1 MFFLTATIL
10 NFNNFA
16 PVYTSNLFPM
26 IYMADTANLEELR
39 ELYTFF
45 PLEGVTT
52 NPTILSHSGH
62 KLTEAIHGIQEL
74 VGTGMV
80 HVQMISQESDDMV
93 REAKKYRSFF
103 DFGDNF
109 YAKIPVTAN
118 GYRAM
123 RILKDAGIN
132 VTATAIFTQQQ
143 ALVAMKAGADFVAP
157 YVSRLDN
164 ISSHGIE
171 VVSDIVENITRYGL
185 KGKVLAASFK
195 TVDQIYRVSMVGAHS
210 ATINSELLHQL
221 IKHPMTDIGVK
232 QFEVDAEGLYDI
244 EF

>member
-1 MFFLTATIL
+1 
-10 NFNNFA
+10 
-16 PVYTSNLFPM
+16 M
-26 IYMADTANLEELR
+26 IYMADTADLEELR
-39 ELYTFF
+39 KLYRFF

-52 NPTILSHSGH
+52 NPTILKNSGY
-62 KLTEAIHGIQEL
+62 KLTVAVEGIQEL
-74 VGTGMV
+74 VGLGMV
-80 HVQMISQESDDMV
+80 HVQMISAETDDMV
-93 REAKKYRSFF
+93 REAKKYRSYF

-109 YAKIPVTAN
+109 YAKIPVTPN
-118 GYRAM
+118 GYKAM

-171 VVSDIVENITRYGL
+171 VVGDIVQNIQEYGL
-185 KGKVLAASFK
+185 DSKVLAASFK
-195 TVDQIYRVSMVGAHS
+195 TVDQIYRTSMAGAHS
-210 ATINSELLHQL
+210 ATISPELLHQL
-221 IKHPMTDIGVK
+221 IKHPMTDISVA
-232 QFEVDAEGLYDI
+232 QFVVDAEGLYDL

>member
-1 MFFLTATIL
+1 
-10 NFNNFA
+10 
-16 PVYTSNLFPM
+16 
-26 IYMADTANLEELR
+26 MADTANLDELR
-39 ELYTFF
+39 ELYSFF

-62 KLTEAIHGIQEL
+62 KLSESIQGIQEL

-80 HVQMISQESDDMV
+80 HVQMISVETDDMV
-93 REAKKYRSFF
+93 REAKKYRSYF

-118 GYRAM
+118 GYKAM

-132 VTATAIFTQQQ
+132 VTATVIFTQQQ

-157 YVSRLDN
+157 YVNRLDN

-171 VVSDIVENITRYGL
+171 VVGDIVENIETYGL
-185 KGKVLAASFK
+185 KGRVLAASFK
-195 TVDQIYRVSMVGAHS
+195 TVDQIYRVSMAGSHA
-210 ATINSELLHQL
+210 ATISAELLHQL
-221 IKHPMTDIGVK
+221 ITHPMTDIGVK
-232 QFEVDAEGLYDI
+232 QFEIDAEGLYDI

>member
-1 MFFLTATIL
+1 
-10 NFNNFA
+10 
-16 PVYTSNLFPM
+16 M
-26 IYMADTANLEELR
+26 IYMADTADLEELKR
-39 ELYTFF
+39 LYQFF

-52 NPTILSHSGH
+52 NPTILNHAGN
-62 KLTEAIHGIQEL
+62 KLSVAVEGIQEL

-80 HVQMISQESDDMV
+80 HIQMISPESDDMV
-93 REAKKYRSFF
+93 REAKKYRSYF

-109 YAKIPVTAN
+109 YAKIPVTEN

-171 VVSDIVENITRYGL
+171 VVGDIVKNISNYNL

-195 TVDQIYRVSMVGAHS
+195 TVDQIYRVSMAGAHS
-210 ATINSELLHQL
+210 ATIGPELLHQL

-232 QFEVDAEGLYDI
+232 QFEVDSEGLYDI

>member
-1 MFFLTATIL
+1 
-10 NFNNFA
+10 
-16 PVYTSNLFPM
+16 
-26 IYMADTANLEELR
+26 MADTANLDELR

-52 NPTILSHSGH
+52 NPTILSHTGR
-62 KLTEAIHGIQEL
+62 KLSDAIAGIQEL

-80 HVQMISQESDDMV
+80 HVQMLSAESDDMV
-93 REAKKYRSFF
+93 REAKKYRSYF

-109 YAKIPVTAN
+109 YAKIPVTTN

-132 VTATAIFTQQQ
+132 VTATVIFTQQQ

-157 YVSRLDN
+157 YVNRLDN

-171 VVSDIVENITRYGL
+171 VVGDIVQNIANYGL
-185 KGKVLAASFK
+185 KGRVLAASFK
-195 TVDQIYRVSMVGAHS
+195 TVDQIYRVSMAGTHA
-210 ATINSELLHQL
+210 ATISAELLHQL
-221 IKHPMTDIGVK
+221 ITHPMTDIGVK
-232 QFEVDAEGLYDI
+232 QFEIDAEGFYDI

>member
-1 MFFLTATIL
+1 
-10 NFNNFA
+10 
-16 PVYTSNLFPM
+16 M
-26 IYMADTANLEELR
+26 IYMADTADLNELR
-39 ELYTFF
+39 DLYTFF

-52 NPTILSHSGH
+52 NPTILNHTGQ
-62 KLTEAIHGIQEL
+62 KLSVAIEGIQQV
-74 VGTGMV
+74 VGNGMV
-80 HVQMISQESDDMV
+80 HVQMISSEADDMV
-93 REAKKYRSFF
+93 REAKKYRSYF

-118 GYRAM
+118 GYQAM
-123 RILKDAGIN
+123 KILKDAGVN

-171 VVSDIVENITRYGL
+171 VVGDIVKNIKEYGL
-185 KGKVLAASFK
+185 QGKVLAASFK
-195 TVDQIYRVSMVGAHS
+195 TVDQIYRVSMAGAHS
-210 ATINSELLHQL
+210 ATIGAELLYQL

-232 QFEVDAEGLYDI
+232 QFEIDAESLYDI
-244 EF
+244 EY

>member
-1 MFFLTATIL
+1 
-10 NFNNFA
+10 
-16 PVYTSNLFPM
+16 
-26 IYMADTANLEELR
+26 MADTADLDELR
-39 ELYTFF
+39 KLYYFF

-52 NPTILSHSGH
+52 NPTILSNAGN
-62 KLTEAIHGIQEL
+62 KLSLAIEGIQEL

-80 HVQMISQESDDMV
+80 HVQMVSTEADDMV
-93 REAKKYRSFF
+93 REAKKYRNYF

-171 VVSDIVENITRYGL
+171 VVSDIVSNIIEYNL
-185 KGKVLAASFK
+185 NSKVLAASFK
-195 TVDQIYRVSMVGAHS
+195 TVDQIYRVSMAGAHS
-210 ATINSELLHQL
+210 ATIGPELLYQL
-221 IKHPMTDIGVK
+221 IRHPMTDIGVK
-232 QFEVDAEGLYDI
+232 QFEIDSEGLYDI

>member
-1 MFFLTATIL
+1 
-10 NFNNFA
+10 
-16 PVYTSNLFPM
+16 
-26 IYMADTANLEELR
+26 MADTANLDELR

-52 NPTILSHSGH
+52 NPTILSHTGR
-62 KLTEAIHGIQEL
+62 KLSEAIAGIQEL

-80 HVQMISQESDDMV
+80 HVQMISAESDDMV
-93 REAKKYRSFF
+93 REAKKYRSYF

-109 YAKIPVTAN
+109 YAKIPVTTN

-123 RILKDAGIN
+123 RILKDVGIN

-157 YVSRLDN
+157 YVNRLDN

-171 VVSDIVENITRYGL
+171 VVGDIVQNIANYGL

-195 TVDQIYRVSMVGAHS
+195 TVDQIYRVSMAGSHA
-210 ATINSELLHQL
+210 ATISAELLHQL
-221 IKHPMTDIGVK
+221 ITHPMTDIGVK
-232 QFEVDAEGLYDI
+232 QFEIDAEGLYDI

>member
-1 MFFLTATIL
+1 
-10 NFNNFA
+10 
-16 PVYTSNLFPM
+16 
-26 IYMADTANLEELR
+26 MADTADLDELR
-39 ELYTFF
+39 KLYVFF

-52 NPTILSHSGH
+52 NPTILKNSGY
-62 KLTEAIHGIQEL
+62 KLSVAVEGIQEL

-80 HVQMISQESDDMV
+80 HVQMISSETDDMV
-93 REAKKYRSFF
+93 REAKKYRSYF

-109 YAKIPVTAN
+109 YAKIPVTPN
-118 GYRAM
+118 GYKAM

-171 VVSDIVENITRYGL
+171 VVGDIVENIALYGL
-185 KGKVLAASFK
+185 NGKVLAASFK
-195 TVDQIYRVSMVGAHS
+195 TVDQIYRTSMAGAHS
-210 ATINSELLHQL
+210 ATISPELLHQL
-221 IKHPMTDIGVK
+221 IKHPMTDISVK
-232 QFEVDAEGLYDI
+232 QFEADAEGLYDI

>member
-1 MFFLTATIL
+1 
-10 NFNNFA
+10 
-16 PVYTSNLFPM
+16 M
-26 IYMADTANLEELR
+26 IYMADTADLDELR
-39 ELYTFF
+39 RLYTFF

-52 NPTILSHSGH
+52 NPTILKNSGY
-62 KLTEAIHGIQEL
+62 KLSVAVEGIQEL
-74 VGTGMV
+74 VGSGMV
-80 HVQMISQESDDMV
+80 HVQMISAESEDMV
-93 REAKKYRSFF
+93 REAKKYRSYF

-109 YAKIPVTAN
+109 YAKIPVTPN
-118 GYRAM
+118 GYKAM

-171 VVSDIVENITRYGL
+171 VVGDIVENIALYNL
-185 KGKVLAASFK
+185 NGKVLAASFK
-195 TVDQIYRVSMVGAHS
+195 TVDQIYRTSMAGAHS
-210 ATINSELLHQL
+210 ATISPELLHQL
-221 IKHPMTDIGVK
+221 IKHPMTDISVK
-232 QFEVDAEGLYDI
+232 QFELDSEGLYDI

>member
-1 MFFLTATIL
+1 
-10 NFNNFA
+10 
-16 PVYTSNLFPM
+16 
-26 IYMADTANLEELR
+26 MADTADLEELR
-39 ELYTFF
+39 TLYTFF

-52 NPTILSHSGH
+52 NPTILKNSGY
-62 KLTEAIHGIQEL
+62 KLSVAVEGIQEL

-80 HVQMISQESDDMV
+80 HVQMISSETDDMV
-93 REAKKYRSFF
+93 REAKKYRSYF

-109 YAKIPVTAN
+109 YAKIPVTPN
-118 GYRAM
+118 GYKAM
-123 RILKDAGIN
+123 RVLKDAGIN

-171 VVSDIVENITRYGL
+171 VVGDIVENIALYGL
-185 KGKVLAASFK
+185 NGKVLAASFK
-195 TVDQIYRVSMVGAHS
+195 TVDQIYRTSMAGAHS
-210 ATINSELLHQL
+210 ATISPELLHQL
-221 IKHPMTDIGVK
+221 IKHPMTDISVK
-232 QFEVDAEGLYDI
+232 QFELDSEGLYDI

>member
-1 MFFLTATIL
+1 
-10 NFNNFA
+10 
-16 PVYTSNLFPM
+16 M
-26 IYMADTANLEELR
+26 IYMADTADLEELR
-39 ELYTFF
+39 KLYDFF

-52 NPTILSHSGH
+52 NPTILSHSGY
-62 KLTEAIHGIQEL
+62 KLSVAIEGIQEL
-74 VGTGMV
+74 VGSGMV
-80 HVQMISQESDDMV
+80 HVQMISAKSDDMV
-93 REAKKYRSFF
+93 REAKKYRSYF

-109 YAKIPVTAN
+109 YAKIPVTEE

-123 RILKDAGIN
+123 TILKEAGVN

-171 VVSDIVENITRYGL
+171 VVSDIVQNIMEYGL
-185 KGKVLAASFK
+185 NGKVLAASFK
-195 TVDQIYRVSMVGAHS
+195 TVDQIYRVSMAGAHS
-210 ATINSELLHQL
+210 ATIGPELLHL
-221 IKHPMTDIGVK
+221 LVKHPMTDIGVK
-232 QFEVDAEGLYDI
+232 QFEIDAEGLYDI

>member
-1 MFFLTATIL
+1 
-10 NFNNFA
+10 
-16 PVYTSNLFPM
+16 
-26 IYMADTANLEELR
+26 MADTADLNELR
-39 ELYTFF
+39 ELYAFF

-52 NPTILSHSGH
+52 NPTIINHTKQKLSV
-62 KLTEAIHGIQEL
+62 TIEGIQQL

-80 HVQMISQESDDMV
+80 HVQMISDDSDGMV
-93 REAKKYRSFF
+93 REAKKYRSYF

-109 YAKIPVTAN
+109 YAKIPVSSN

-123 RILKDAGIN
+123 KILKDAGIN

-171 VVSDIVENITRYGL
+171 VVGDIVQNITEYGL
-185 KGKVLAASFK
+185 SGKVLAASFK
-195 TVDQIYRVSMVGAHS
+195 TVDQIYRVSMAGAHS
-210 ATINSELLHQL
+210 ATIGSELLHQL
-221 IKHPMTDIGVK
+221 IKHPMTDIGIK
-232 QFEVDAEGLYDI
+232 QFEIDSEGLYDI

>member
-1 MFFLTATIL
+1 
-10 NFNNFA
+10 
-16 PVYTSNLFPM
+16 
-26 IYMADTANLEELR
+26 MADTADLDELR
-39 ELYTFF
+39 KLYTFF

-52 NPTILSHSGH
+52 NPSILKNSGY
-62 KLTEAIHGIQEL
+62 KLTVAIEGIQEL

-80 HVQMISQESDDMV
+80 HVQMLSSEADDMV
-93 REAKKYRSFF
+93 REAKKYRSYF

-109 YAKIPVTAN
+109 FAKIPVTPN

-171 VVSDIVENITRYGL
+171 VVGDIVENIALYGL
-185 KGKVLAASFK
+185 NGKVLAASFK
-195 TVDQIYRVSMVGAHS
+195 TVDQIYRTSMAGAHS
-210 ATINSELLHQL
+210 ATISPELLHQL
-221 IKHPMTDIGVK
+221 IKHPMTDISVK
-232 QFEVDAEGLYDI
+232 QFEADAEGLYDI